1 MSRIRIKNFGPVKK
15 GLQDDDGWID
25 IKKVTVF
32 IGNQGSGKSTVAK
45 VISTLTWLEK
55 AINRGDIQDLSN
67 IKFCDFFEYQRAKNY
82 FKNNTEIEYIGDKFE
97 IRYISG
103 SLPEITPVQG
113 SDEYVVPKIMYVPAE
128 RNFLSVIENAFG
140 VKNLPDTLHTFA
152 EELKKAHIEINEKL
166 LPLPIGTVS
175 FKYNKENEASFLKG
189 DDFEI
194 NLLEAS
200 SGYQSFVPLYLVTKF
215 LSEELQKGDK
225 VKVSLNV
232 NQSVRREAER
242 AVIISDKNLS
252 AEEKNIKYKEIDEKY
267 FSSCFINIVE
277 EPEQNLFPTSQ
288 WEILKNLITF
298 NNETNGNKLIL
309 TTHSP
314 YIINY
319 LTLFVKGYNL
329 QKQLKN
335 DASRERLNAIIPLK
349 SAVNPD
355 DLAIYELDETNGLI
369 RRLGNYKGLPS
380 DENYLN
386 EQLAASNERFSELLD
401 MENLCR

>member
-1 MSRIRIKNFGPVKK
+1 MSKIRIKHFGPVKK
-15 GLQDDDGWID
+15 GLQDNDGWID

-55 AINRGDIQDLSN
+55 AYNRGDIQDLSSV
-67 IKFCDFFEYQRAKNY
+67 KFCSLFEYQRAKNY
-82 FKNNTEIEYIGDKFE
+82 FKNTTEIEYIGDKFE
-97 IRYISG
+97 IKYTNG
-103 SLPEITPVQG
+103 SLSAIKPVQG

-128 RNFLSVIENAFG
+128 RNFLSVIESAFG

-166 LPLPIGTVS
+166 LPLPIGAVS
-175 FKYNKENEASFLKG
+175 FKYNKENENSFLKG

-225 VKVSLNV
+225 VKILLNV
-232 NQSVRREAER
+232 NQSVRRDAER
-242 AVIISDKNLS
+242 VIIASDKKIS
-252 AEEKNIKYKEIDEKY
+252 EEEKTIKYEEIDKKY
-267 FSSCFINIVE
+267 FNSCLINIVE

-288 WEILKNLITF
+288 WEILKNLIAF
-298 NNETNGNKLIL
+298 NNEIKENKLIL

-319 LTLFVKGYNL
+319 LTLLVKGYNL
-329 QKQLKN
+329 QKQMK
-335 DASRERLNAIIPLK
+335 DTASRAKLNAVIPLK

-369 RRLGNYKGLPS
+369 KCLENYRGLPS

-386 EQLAASNERFSELLD
+386 EQLAASNALFSELLD
-401 MENLCR
+401 MENVCR